1 MQTETNY
8 YYQLIIWGSAI
19 FFVLTFFIITFLLV
33 YNKKHKHFREEQLR
47 FQQTLLQSQLEI
59 QEQTLKNI
67 SQEIHDNV
75 GQVLTLAKLNLT
87 TFMMN
92 DSQAPEQV
100 KASQQLIAKA
110 INDLRS
116 LSHSLNTEYVQ
127 NMGLVRSIE
136 YELEM
141 LQKTGAVKTSFNI
154 QGTVQRLE
162 AQKELIIFRIIQE
175 AIHNIMKHAE
185 ASSIHVSVIFSANE
199 IQMYVSDDGKGF
211 DLSPLKDPGNQNFG
225 LGLRNMHNRATLIGA
240 KFNLASEPGK
250 GTTLHLSLP
259 YNTSINE

>member
-19 FFVLTFFIITFLLV
+19 LFVISFFIITFLLV
-33 YNKKHKHFREEQLR
+33 YNKKHKHFREEQIR

-87 TFMMN
+87 TLMMN
-92 DSQAPEQV
+92 DTHVPDQV

-127 NMGLVRSIE
+127 NMGLVRSVE

-141 LQKTGAVKTSFNI
+141 LQKTGSIKTSFHLE
-154 QGTVQRLE
+154 GTIHRMD

-175 AIHNIMKHAE
+175 AIHNIIKHAE
-185 ASSIHVSVIFSANE
+185 ASSIHVTVSFTATEMQVSVADN
-199 IQMYVSDDGKGF
+199 GKGF
-211 DLSPLKDPGNQNFG
+211 DLSPLNDNKNHQFG

-240 KFNLASEPGK
+240 KFNLTSELHK
-250 GTTLHLSLP
+250 GTILHLRLP
-259 YNTSINE
+259 YNTTNHE